1 MTLKWLSLK
10 KKEEKLYKHIDF
22 LVDNGYISE
31 DEGNRRVLK
40 ITNGE
45 EFRYPT
51 FCRDTVSDFT
61 KVILIDIIL
70 LGSLWTFL

>member
-1 MTLKWLSLK
+1 MTDKIEPVFLRRNFNDSEVVELEK
-10 KKEEKLYKHIDF
+10 KKEEKLYQHIDF

-51 FCRDTVSDFT
+51 FFVE
-61 KVILIDIIL
+61 IH
-70 LGSLWTFL
+70 